1 MKVGPGTADFLL
13 LFAGIVLP
21 GAVSAGGINIR
32 LNKSMGWDQK
42 ELNTFFVQFFTFFWV
57 QLTQKLLLQ
66 VINLCAQLWP
76 CTFLFNGKLLFI
88 ERSLTEAVE
97 LLAVC
102 FTKQTKWR
110 TKIIWIQILLS
121 PNCAL
126 ALLLFMGS
134 TKNLHYGLLDLLSSS
149 SILQKFGT
157 LA

>member
-42 ELNTFFVQFFTFFWV
+42 ELNTLFSSSCFFWV
-57 QLTQKLLLQ
+57 QLTQKLLLR

-102 FTKQTKWR
+102 FTKQAKWR
-110 TKIIWIQILLS
+110 TKIILIQILLS

-149 SILQKFGT
+149 FILQKFGT